1 MNTEFAQL
9 KMEDLRKELPEMVRS
24 LEAYRQGSNN
34 TLPIEVTLEELVQ
47 GKYGVSQD
55 AFFEKLGI
63 NPKIDTMQNIFTMP
77 QQNIRWIVPEIIR
90 AAITTGMRQAPFYP
104 NIIASD
110 QSINGLQVTM
120 PMVNMSDAA
129 PAKVNEAET
138 IPLGDVSFGQ
148 KSVSLFKIGKGFKL
162 TDEVKNY
169 VSIDVL
175 GIYLRDFGIQLGYAM
190 DTLAMDVLM
199 NGNKADGSE
208 SAPVI
213 GVYETTNGITYKDL
227 LHIWVRAARMGRN
240 FTTMI
245 GGEDQAIEM
254 LNLPEFKER
263 HSGTTEATLNIKSP
277 VPNKA
282 DFYIHPGTPDQQLLM
297 VDTSAALIKLTAKQ
311 LMLESERIVSN
322 QTEAVYASLTTGFST
337 ASAVMTDVPPVFA
350 TVSGLADTVTL
361 QSLQDAY
368 CFAPASCVMVR
379 LLSDVMPL

>member
-90 AAITTGMRQAPFYP
+90 AAITTGMRKAPFYP

-190 DTLAMDVLM
+190 DNLAMDVLM

-322 QTEAVYASLTTGFST
+322 QTEAVYASLTTGFSK
-337 ASAVMTDVPPVFA
+337 MY
-350 TVSGLADTVTL
+350 
-361 QSLQDAY
+361 QDA
-368 CFAPASCVMVR
+368 V
-379 LLSDVMPL
+379 LLLAANKNFSKAGFPSFMNIDPYLLVNLE

>member
-322 QTEAVYASLTTGFST
+322 QTEAVYASLTTGFSK
-337 ASAVMTDVPPVFA
+337 MY
-350 TVSGLADTVTL
+350 
-361 QSLQDAY
+361 QDA
-368 CFAPASCVMVR
+368 V
-379 LLSDVMPL
+379 LLLAANENFSLAGFPSFMNIDPYLLVNLE

>member
-9 KMEDLRKELPEMVRS
+9 KREDLRKELPEMVRS

-322 QTEAVYASLTTGFST
+322 QTEAVYASLTTGFSK
-337 ASAVMTDVPPVFA
+337 MY
-350 TVSGLADTVTL
+350 
-361 QSLQDAY
+361 QDA
-368 CFAPASCVMVR
+368 V
-379 LLSDVMPL
+379 LLLAANKKFSEAGFPSFMNIDPYLLVNLE